1 MTRTKHTKY
10 RTAHVSTG
18 SHVLGNLCAVD
29 LSVAFVLC
37 GGSSGGVLVL
47 VIVFLD
53 FCDGASAGPDLWY
66 H

>member
-10 RTAHVSTG
+10 HTAHVSTG

-37 GGSSGGVLVL
+37 GGVLVL